1 MKYSNIYVFL
11 FVILGLTGCKDN
23 THNKKEKEREAV
35 MAKSTGDVFKLPD
48 IPIALNTP
56 EGRSEFLVTHYW
68 DNFDFND
75 TVSINKPEVVEQ
87 IFVDFVDMLGRVPM
101 STIQKAITIL
111 MEHTSQKYDVQKYFI
126 ELFDKYLYD
135 PNSPFRN
142 EELYIPVL
150 EYIVAS
156 PTVKSEDKITSEYR
170 LKMAMKNRMGSVA
183 TNFVFAER
191 DGHQRQLTDVNGEYI
206 VLYFNNPGCSG
217 CKETAAKMKMSSFGR
232 NPKVTVLA
240 IYPDADLP
248 EWKETQ
254 HEFPKEWIDG
264 YSPNGEIMEKELY
277 DLKAIPTLYLLD
289 KDRKVILKDADWT
302 QIEMYFSQNLM

>member
-1 MKYSNIYVFL
+1 MNCFLINAIWYLMGCSGNPGKPRQEDNIKA
-11 FVILGLTGCKDN
+11 T
-23 THNKKEKEREAV
+23 TETA
-35 MAKSTGDVFKLPD
+35 FKLPE
-48 IPIALNTP
+48 IPVTLIDP

-75 TVSINKPEVVEQ
+75 TASIKKPEVAEQ
-87 IFVDFVDMLGRVPM
+87 IFVDFVDMLGRIPM
-101 STIQKAITIL
+101 STVQKAITIL

-150 EYIVAS
+150 EYIVVS

-191 DGHQRQLTDVNGEYI
+191 DGHQRKLTDVNGEYI

-240 IYPDADLP
+240 IYPDADLS
-248 EWKETQ
+248 EWKEAQ

-264 YSPNGEIMEKELY
+264 YSPNGKIMEKGLY
-277 DLKAIPTLYLLD
+277 DLKAIPTLYLLGKD
-289 KDRKVILKDADWT
+289 KKVILKDANWT
-302 QIEMYFSQNLM
+302 QIEMYLSLNLM